1 MAKNVQANLIGIK
14 FLESDDSGTNMEVYG
29 DLFVRRVIVNELGD
43 FQSLETRHLWHRPED
58 QAVDIAPNTIFT
70 INNVGNVTIHPGE
83 FLWLGGHLAEEDD
96 WPDAN
101 DNLGFIDRKFP
112 HDAVA
117 SGPVDVLF
125 ADRAQGGQRVHARY
139 VLTVTG

>member
-1 MAKNVQANLIGIK
+1 MTKQVLANLIGIK
-14 FLESDDSGTNMEVYG
+14 FLESDDSGTNMEIYG
-29 DLFVRRVIVNELGD
+29 DLYARQVLLNELGD
-43 FQSLETRHLWHRPED
+43 FQTLDARHLWHRNGD
-58 QAVDIAPNTIFT
+58 NAVDIAPNNLYS
-70 INNVGNVTIHPGE
+70 INSAQSVTVNPGE

-112 HDAVA
+112 YDLVE

-125 ADRAQGGQRVHARY
+125 ADRAQHGQRVSVRY
-139 VLTVTG
+139 VLTVT